1 MSLDVTLCETAWMAR
16 DPAYDGA
23 FFVCV
28 RTTGIYCRCVCP
40 VKQPLRRNIE
50 FLPSATAAELAG
62 YRPCLRCRPETA
74 PFCPA
79 WKGTLTI
86 VEKAARLIKDEG
98 ALDGDGSVE
107 ALAAR
112 VGVGGRHLTRLFN
125 RHLGASPTEVAKTAR
140 VQRAKRLITD
150 TDLPMTNVAPQAGF
164 GSLRRFNAVFLEV
177 YKRPPSEM
185 RRGRT
190 GSLDAGRQLGAHC
203 DPPIDHLTVDN
214 EGAIANGM

>member
-1 MSLDVTLCETAWMAR
+1 MSLDIALCEAAWAAR

-40 VKQPLRRNIE
+40 VKPPLRRNVE

-79 WKGTLTI
+79 WKGTLAI
-86 VEKAARLIKDEG
+86 VEKAARLIRDEG
-98 ALDGDGSVE
+98 ALDGEGHTVE

-112 VGVGGRHLTRLFN
+112 VGIGARHLTRLFR
-125 RHLGASPTEVAKTAR
+125 RHLAATPLEVARTAR
-140 VQRAKRLITD
+140 VQRAKRLLTES
-150 TDLPMTNVAPQAGF
+150 DLPMTEIAHLSGF
-164 GSLRRFNAVFLEV
+164 GSLRRFNAVFADV
-177 YKRPPSEM
+177 YRRPPSAI
-185 RRGRT
+185 RRR
-190 GSLDAGRQLGAHC
+190 
-203 DPPIDHLTVDN
+203 PTVVST
-214 EGAIANGM
+214 

>member
-1 MSLDVTLCETAWMAR
+1 MSLDIALCEAAWAAR

-40 VKQPLRRNIE
+40 VKPPLRRNVE

-79 WKGTLTI
+79 WKGTLAI
-86 VEKAARLIKDEG
+86 VEKAARLIRDEG
-98 ALDGDGSVE
+98 ALDGEGRTVE

-112 VGVGGRHLTRLFN
+112 VGIGARHLTRLFR
-125 RHLGASPTEVAKTAR
+125 RHLGATPLEVARTAR
-140 VQRAKRLITD
+140 VQRAKRLLSES
-150 TDLPMTNVAPQAGF
+150 DLPMTEIAHLSGF
-164 GSLRRFNAVFLEV
+164 GSLRRFNAVFADV
-177 YKRPPSEM
+177 YRRPPSAI
-185 RRGRT
+185 RRR
-190 GSLDAGRQLGAHC
+190 S
-203 DPPIDHLTVDN
+203 TVVST
-214 EGAIANGM
+214 

>member
-1 MSLDVTLCETAWMAR
+1 MSLDITLCETAWAAR

-23 FFVCV
+23 FFICV

-40 VKQPLRRNIE
+40 VKQPLRRNVE

-79 WKGTLTI
+79 WKGTLAI

-98 ALDGDGSVE
+98 ALDGDGNVE
-107 ALAAR
+107 TLAAC

-140 VQRAKRLITD
+140 VQRAKRLISD
-150 TDLPMTNVAPQAGF
+150 TNLPMTDVALQAGF
-164 GSLRRFNAVFLEV
+164 GSLRRFNAVFSEV
-177 YKRPPSEM
+177 YKRSPSEM
-185 RRGRT
+185 RRGRED
-190 GSLDAGRQLGAHC
+190 LNAVRQLGAHRSS
-203 DPPIDHLTVDN
+203 TVDRLAIN
-214 EGAIANGM
+214 DEGAVPDGM

>member
-1 MSLDVTLCETAWMAR
+1 MSLDITLCETAWTTR

-40 VKQPLRRNIE
+40 VKPPLRRNVE

-79 WKGTLTI
+79 WKGTLTT

-98 ALDGDGSVE
+98 ALDGNGSVE
-107 ALAAR
+107 TLAER
-112 VGVGGRHLTRLFN
+112 VGVGSRHLTRLFR
-125 RHLGASPTEVAKTAR
+125 RHLGASPIEVAKTAR

-150 TDLPMTNVAPQAGF
+150 TDLPMTEVALQAGF
-164 GSLRRFNAVFLEV
+164 GSLRRFNAVFREV
-177 YKRPPSEM
+177 YKRPPCEM
-185 RRGRT
+185 RRGQRANERPSVPQT
-190 GSLDAGRQLGAHC
+190 G
-203 DPPIDHLTVDN
+203 
-214 EGAIANGM
+214 